1 MGTLAVRSG
10 VGPEFEKGDGRLRP
24 SLQQR
29 LPGAEGPPKRKKENR
44 HAKRGMGRGQGPHLH
59 EQGGKSEQGFIFSLQ
74 LCAAARLVLSS
85 RACLSSCFQYCLC
98 TVPALMQMLQ
108 SAKGRI
114 GALREQCKRARAA
127 EKRAPACDAAATLP
141 CWLVRWP
148 ATARPQTPTR

>member
-1 MGTLAVRSG
+1 VVGGAV
-10 VGPEFEKGDGRLRP
+10 VL
-24 SLQQR
+24 
-29 LPGAEGPPKRKKENR
+29 
-44 HAKRGMGRGQGPHLH
+44 
-59 EQGGKSEQGFIFSLQ
+59 GGSS
-74 LCAAARLVLSS
+74 LSS
-85 RACLSSCFQYCLC
+85 SFQNCLC